1 MLIPASVTRGAM
13 ATPGATRAAGYA
25 EPGLVRARTA
35 A

>member
-1 MLIPASVTRGAM
+1 M